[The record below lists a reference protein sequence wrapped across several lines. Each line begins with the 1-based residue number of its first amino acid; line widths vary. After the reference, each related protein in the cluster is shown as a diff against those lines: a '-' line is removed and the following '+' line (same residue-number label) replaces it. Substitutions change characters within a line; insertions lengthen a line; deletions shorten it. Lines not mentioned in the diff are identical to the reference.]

1 MRSVGTVTA
10 RGWAIFL
17 LSCSTAFAA
26 CGADVVGEEREGGEF
41 LGEDPSTGDPNG
53 DPPRNDESE
62 CSMFDT
68 SSCAEEEACTPTAQ
82 GTLHCVEDAVLPIG
96 DPCDPGGSDRCVG
109 GALCFGAHHN
119 GSFCVEVCDVSAADC
134 PEGQECVPWVTVAG
148 EALGR
153 CN

>member
-41 LGEDPSTGDPNG
+41 LGEHPSTGDPNG

-62 CSMFDT
+62 CAMFDT
-68 SSCAEEEACTPTAQ
+68 SSCAEEEACTPTEQ
-82 GTLHCVEDAVLPIG
+82 GTLHCAEDAVLAID
-96 DPCDPGGSDRCVG
+96 DPFYTGGSGRSVG
-109 GALCFGAHHN
+109 
-119 GSFCVEVCDVSAADC
+119 
-134 PEGQECVPWVTVAG
+134 
-148 EALGR
+148 
-153 CN
+153 